1 MSGLHKA
8 DWSDWQ
14 DGDDGPSCSCGFNG
28 TPKDCEASR
37 DYDEFMEWAQ
47 PQLRIFAG
55 PARWVTAYYL
65 LRNIW
70 QKDPEVRKIF
80 REGREEMAAARAAF
94 DELRRY
100 EDELGIK
107 Y

>member
-1 MSGLHKA
+1 MSEPF
-8 DWSDWQ
+8 DQ
-14 DGDDGPSCSCGFNG
+14 
-28 TPKDCEASR
+28 
-37 DYDEFMEWAQ
+37 DEFMEWAR
-47 PQLRIFAG
+47 PQLSMFNG

-70 QKDPEVRKIF
+70 LKDPEVRRIF
-80 REGREEMAAARAAF
+80 REGREEMVAARGAF
-94 DELRRY
+94 DELRRF